1 MGMDKLWGHTEYSL
15 LETILDIIS
24 SELQWKLDIST
35 YMKKREIPVLFE
47 RNLQL
52 IEKMEKVFYD
62 LNQTHKKDYLL
73 VTEMINALRKYSKF
87 YQKIVPASEKEF
99 INIMKSLFNQFKLK
113 VELMNGYKL
122 LWNDDGKIR
131 HEEIFQTFFNLVM
144 RDHFESAHMALNWEP
159 RGGGGRVDFRVSATS
174 RYIADIEFKKSEN
187 ISEQSIKNQLTTYM
201 KPYQIRVGFCIVF
214 VTSIVH
220 KRKVSKT
227 RKFLEDYGE
236 REGVH
241 LILIEID
248 ITPHKISASRG

>member
-35 YMKKREIPVLFE
+35 YMKKREIPVSFE

-122 LWNDDGKIR
+122 LWNDYSGK
-131 HEEIFQTFFNLVM
+131 FQKQENSWKIM
-144 RDHFESAHMALNWEP
+144 EKE
-159 RGGGGRVDFRVSATS
+159 RV
-174 RYIADIEFKKSEN
+174 YI
-187 ISEQSIKNQLTTYM
+187 
-201 KPYQIRVGFCIVF
+201 
-214 VTSIVH
+214 
-220 KRKVSKT
+220 
-227 RKFLEDYGE
+227 
-236 REGVH
+236 
-241 LILIEID
+241 
-248 ITPHKISASRG
+248 